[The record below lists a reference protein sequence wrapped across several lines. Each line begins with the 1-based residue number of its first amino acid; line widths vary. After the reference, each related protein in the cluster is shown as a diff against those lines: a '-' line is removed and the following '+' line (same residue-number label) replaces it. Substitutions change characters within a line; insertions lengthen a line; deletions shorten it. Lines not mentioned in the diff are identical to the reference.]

1 MRIGLYGGSFNPI
14 HTGHLLIAEFLKDEF
29 LLDEVWFIPSATPP
43 HKKRDGMLP
52 ADIRY
57 ELVSL
62 AIRENP
68 NFKVSDLEIRR
79 GGVSYTADTLQ
90 QIVEQGSPEDEL
102 FWVVGMDNLIDFPT
116 WHRPD
121 KILELSRLIAV
132 QRKGFSLDQV
142 ESSLGKR
149 VLFSSAPLIEISSSL
164 IRERIGKRY
173 SIRYFVTDP
182 VREFIELHHL
192 YQSNH

>member
-14 HTGHLLIAEFLKDEF
+14 HTGHLLIAEFIKDEF
-29 LLDEVWFIPSATPP
+29 LLDEIWFIPSATPP
-43 HKKRDGMLP
+43 HKKQDKMLA

-68 NFKVSDLEIRR
+68 DFKVSDLEIRR

-90 QIVEQGSPEDEL
+90 QIVEQNHHEDEL
-102 FWVVGMDNLIDFPT
+102 FWFVGMDNLIDFPN
-116 WHRPD
+116 WYRPD
-121 KILELSRLIAV
+121 KILELCGLIAV
-132 QRKGFSLDQV
+132 QRKGFSIDQV
-142 ESSLGKR
+142 ESSLRNR
-149 VLFSSAPLIEISSSL
+149 VLFSHAPLIEISSSS
-164 IRERIGKRY
+164 IRERINKGL
-173 SIRYFVTDP
+173 SIRYFVPDS

-192 YQSNH
+192 YLSKH

>member
-1 MRIGLYGGSFNPI
+1 MYGGSFNPI
-14 HTGHLLIAEFLKDEF
+14 HTGHLLIAEFIKDEF
-29 LLDEVWFIPSATPP
+29 LLDEIWFIPSATPP
-43 HKKRDGMLP
+43 HKKQDEMLA

-90 QIVEQGSPEDEL
+90 QIVEQNHPEDEL
-102 FWVVGMDNLIDFPT
+102 FWFVGMDNLIDFPN
-116 WHRPD
+116 WYRPD
-121 KILELSRLIAV
+121 KILELCRLIAV
-132 QRKGFSLDQV
+132 RRKGFSIDQV
-142 ESSLGKR
+142 ESSLQNR
-149 VLFSSAPLIEISSSL
+149 VLFSRAPLIEISSSS
-164 IRERIGKRY
+164 IRERINKRL
-173 SIRYFVTDP
+173 SIRYFVPDS

-192 YQSNH
+192 YLSKH